1 MTDTHLK
8 MQLENATVDL
18 DKTTDVEGTLV
29 VANDG
34 RILHHNLRVDVDI
47 NLFSPMSQVIS
58 SSSLRLL
65 NSSRQGDMERVLV
78 ESSKGK
84 ILFLSVENGHLIILM
99 RNTANLGMVLVNAK
113 RASQKINEATHNLTL
128 EVLETEEI
136 SPEKIHKELTDQEI
150 PVKNVTVEEEG
161 IEESITA
168 HTDIASIGT
177 SDLSQGTES
186 LEKTE
191 DVIPD
196 IPSESTIPPE
206 TATPEKTLVNSEGL
220 TTIEDKTSEIE
231 PESISKQGKEIEKIT
246 DNLELSEPE
255 SAELLVEEKTLPE
268 TGKDLETKVEEEVV
282 KIKAEVEEA
291 ESVEEVKESGPI
303 IPTVKPPISFPS
315 LPKQVEVPDDPE
327 KRADLI
333 LEIYEHIL
341 LAMSLG
347 AAKIMGV
354 APARG
359 LTKRF
364 LPFDKCEKLLE
375 NVDLKSNATIDFAQI
390 KENIRGIPIEKREKI
405 FIHDFNLIIE
415 VITENYG
422 KVMGYD
428 AFKGMVRPEFMK
440 IKKSYGEAIDKLGI
454 KGEMH
459 PEIVQLLS

>member
-1 MTDTHLK
+1 M
-8 MQLENATVDL
+8 
-18 DKTTDVEGTLV
+18 
-29 VANDG
+29 
-34 RILHHNLRVDVDI
+34 
-47 NLFSPMSQVIS
+47 
-58 SSSLRLL
+58 
-65 NSSRQGDMERVLV
+65 
-78 ESSKGK
+78 
-84 ILFLSVENGHLIILM
+84 
-99 RNTANLGMVLVNAK
+99 
-113 RASQKINEATHNLTL
+113 
-128 EVLETEEI
+128 
-136 SPEKIHKELTDQEI
+136 
-150 PVKNVTVEEEG
+150 
-161 IEESITA
+161 
-168 HTDIASIGT
+168 
-177 SDLSQGTES
+177 
-186 LEKTE
+186 
-191 DVIPD
+191 
-196 IPSESTIPPE
+196 
-206 TATPEKTLVNSEGL
+206 
-220 TTIEDKTSEIE
+220 
-231 PESISKQGKEIEKIT
+231 
-246 DNLELSEPE
+246 
-255 SAELLVEEKTLPE
+255 PE